1 MYITCLDVE
10 GVLVLTQYT
19 DITYENSSGSVG
31 GELFS
36 LFTSG
41 WNEWIGGTYYEAW
54 AKDGADY
61 LEAVQ
66 RLGLE

>member
-1 MYITCLDVE
+1 MALH
-10 GVLVLTQYT
+10 
-19 DITYENSSGSVG
+19 ENSSGSVG

-41 WNEWIGGTYYEAW
+41 WNEWLGGTYYEAW